1 MKLMKIF
8 IKSLCAL
15 LLCFCITVFGMLFY
29 LNQTVS
35 SNYKVHAGENF
46 VFKSKIPVT
55 AVYNTVAQSGN
66 SLTKQ
71 IGSNFNVDLKMF
83 GIFPVST
90 VEVEIVDDMYVAV
103 MGNLFGIRIYTDG
116 VMIIAITDVDG
127 SSGTVSPARSSGL
140 VKGDVIV
147 SIDGVNV
154 YSNEQVS
161 NIIEKSNGS
170 KMEFTVLRENKK
182 MTVYLTPVKSVETGL
197 YRAGLWVRDSSA
209 GIGTLTFYSPSTGII
224 CGLGHGICDSD
235 TGVLLPLNSGQ
246 LVGAKLISLEKGRV
260 GAPGELKGRFT
271 SDIIASLDK
280 NCHMGVYG
288 SLLCDIKLSDLTRIA
303 LKQEII
309 DGPAQILCTVD
320 DSGPTAYSCTVKRKI
335 NANNSDTQNLIVS
348 VTDERLLQKTGGI
361 IQGMSGSPILQNGK
375 LIGSVTHVL
384 IDDPTTGYGIFAENM
399 LESAQSVAEEQKFK
413 EAG

>member
-1 MKLMKIF
+1 MKL
-8 IKSLCAL
+8 IKNLFRSLAISLFVICVAL
-15 LLCFCITVFGMLFY
+15 FGMLFY
-29 LNQTVS
+29 LNQTLS
-35 SNYKVHAGENF
+35 TSYKVHPGEKFTLKTN
-46 VFKSKIPVT
+46 IPVT

-71 IGSNFNVDLKMF
+71 IGTSFDVDLKMF
-83 GIFPVST
+83 GIFPISS
-90 VEVEIVDDMYVAV
+90 VEVQVVDDMYVAV
-103 MGNLFGIRIYTDG
+103 MGNLFGIRLYTEG
-116 VMIIAITDVDG
+116 VMIVSITDVDG
-127 SSGTVSPARSSGL
+127 PKGNSSPARDAGL

-147 SIDGVNV
+147 SINDINV
-154 YSNEQVS
+154 YSNEQVC
-161 NIIEKSNGS
+161 NIIENTNGN
-170 KMEFTVLRENKK
+170 KMKISVLRGDKNIV
-182 MTVYLTPVKSVETGL
+182 VYLTPVKSVETGL

-209 GIGTLTFYSPSTGII
+209 GIGTMTFYSPSTGVI

-246 LVGAKLISLEKGRV
+246 LVGAKLISLEKGRI
-260 GAPGELKGRFT
+260 GAPGEIKGRFT
-271 SDIIASLDK
+271 SDLIASLDK

-288 SLLCDIKLSDLTRIA
+288 SLLCDIKLSDLTRVA

-320 DSGPTAYSCTVKRKI
+320 ESGPTAYSCTVKRKI
-335 NANNSDTQNLIVS
+335 NSNNSDTQNLIIT

-399 LESAQSVAEEQKFK
+399 LETAQSVSEQQLKD
-413 EAG
+413 AS